1 MNDGRTMTEGLAARR
16 VALEVGRAVI
26 ERGRTLDDA
35 LDAAADFP
43 RLEPRDRGF
52 CRHLVATL
60 CRRLPEIDAALARLL
75 AKPLPEKAPFAR
87 MALRLGAAQILFLET
102 PPHAAVS
109 TSVDLLPPREQGFK
123 GLVNAVLRRLT
134 REGRALAGDA
144 AARANAPAWLL
155 QRWTGAYGEAAAL
168 AIARQHL
175 AEPPLDLTQRVP
187 AEAPVLAA
195 ALGATLLPTGTL
207 RLPPGA
213 GDITKLPGFAEG
225 AWWVQDAAAALP
237 AKLLDA
243 QAGEAVADL
252 CAAPGGKTLQLGA
265 AGAAV
270 TAVDH
275 SAERLKRLKE
285 NLQRTRLQAEV
296 VAADV
301 ARWRPGRLF
310 RRVLLD
316 APCSSTGTLRRHP
329 DIALHR
335 SAADLPPLVA
345 LQTTLLRAAA
355 ALVVPGGTLVYAVCS
370 LEPEEGPEQ
379 VERLLAADPA
389 FARQPIEPAEVGGLA
404 ELITTGG
411 DLRTLPCHLAET
423 GGMDGFYACRL
434 VRSVGGGAQRLARL
448 GGTEPDLRPIP
459 RRRTP

>member
-1 MNDGRTMTEGLAARR
+1 MAEGLAARR
-16 VALEVGRAVI
+16 VALDVARAVL
-26 ERGRTLDDA
+26 ERGRALDDA
-35 LDAAADFP
+35 LEAAADFP
-43 RLEPRDRGF
+43 RLAPRDRGF
-52 CRHLVATL
+52 CRYLLATL

-87 MALRLGAAQILFLET
+87 MTLRLGAAQILFLET

-123 GLVNAVLRRLT
+123 GLVNAVLRRLA
-134 REGRALAGDA
+134 REGRALAGDD
-144 AARANAPAWLL
+144 AARANAPPWLL
-155 QRWTGAYGEAAAL
+155 RRWTQVYGEAAAL

-175 AEPPLDLTQRVP
+175 AEPPLDLTPKVA
-187 AEAPVLAA
+187 AEAPAYA
-195 ALGATLLPTGTL
+195 EKLGASMLPIGTL

-213 GDITKLPGFAEG
+213 GDVTKLPGFAEG

-237 AKLLDA
+237 AALLGA

-252 CAAPGGKTLQLGA
+252 CAAPGGKTLQLA
-265 AGAAV
+265 AVGAAV
-270 TAVDH
+270 TGVDL

-285 NLQRTRLQAEV
+285 NLQRTGLKAEAI
-296 VAADV
+296 AADV
-301 ARWRPGRLF
+301 TTWQPGRRF

-335 SAADLPPLVA
+335 EPEDLLPLVA
-345 LQTTLLRAAA
+345 LQARLLRAAA
-355 ALVVPGGTLVYAVCS
+355 ALLDPGGTLVYAVCS

-379 VERLLAADPA
+379 VQAFLAEYPG
-389 FARQPIEPAEVGGLA
+389 FARAPIAAAEVGGLA
-404 ELITTGG
+404 ELITGEG
-411 DLRTLPCHLAET
+411 DLRTLPCHLADA

-434 VRSVGGGAQRLARL
+434 IRSL
-448 GGTEPDLRPIP
+448 GNASP
-459 RRRTP
+459 